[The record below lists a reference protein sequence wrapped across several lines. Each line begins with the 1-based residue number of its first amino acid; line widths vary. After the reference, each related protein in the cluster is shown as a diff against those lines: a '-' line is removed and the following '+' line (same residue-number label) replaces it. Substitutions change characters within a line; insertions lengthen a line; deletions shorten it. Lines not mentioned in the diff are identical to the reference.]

1 MIVGMKKKFS
11 EIRHLLAAAVLC
23 TVVAFGT
30 HAQVDAS
37 FSHFWMGQA
46 YYNPAVAGELS
57 AIRLNLG
64 SRMQWVDF
72 KHAPMTFY
80 FITDMP
86 YKLLDQKLGVGA
98 KAEFERIGLYTNS
111 RIGAQVAWKRKIG
124 KGTFS
129 VGVQPGI
136 FSQTFRGKEV
146 ITADD
151 ETQQSSEGVV
161 PKQDVSGTVF
171 DANVGVYYTHPRFW
185 VSLSVTHLTS
195 PNIELKVSRE
205 SLDYYEFRV
214 SRAYYFMAGGNIP
227 INNTLFEIQP
237 SGLFASTQNFWTAE
251 VAARMRYN
259 RMLSIGAGYRYKDAV
274 TAFIGVNLKD
284 AYIGYA
290 YDYPVSAISKATFG
304 SHEVFVTYHVK
315 LDPKEKNKNKQ
326 KGVRLM

>member
-1 MIVGMKKKFS
+1 MRIGRHD
-11 EIRHLLAAAVLC
+11 IRRWLAATVLS
-23 TVVAFGT
+23 TVVAIGAL
-30 HAQVDAS
+30 AQVDAAL
-37 FSHFWMGQA
+37 SHFWMGQG

-57 AIRLNLG
+57 AIRMTLG

-80 FITDMP
+80 LTVDMP
-86 YKLLDQKLGVGA
+86 YKLLEQRMGVGV
-98 KAEFERIGLYTNS
+98 KAEFERIGLYTNT
-111 RIGAQVAWKRKIG
+111 RIGAQAAWKRKIG
-124 KGTFS
+124 RGTFS

-146 ITADD
+146 IMPED
-151 ETQQSSEGVV
+151 EAHQGNDEAI

-171 DANVGVYYTHPRFW
+171 DANAGVYYTHPKYW
-185 VSLSVTHLTS
+185 VGFSVTHLTAPS
-195 PNIELKVSRE
+195 IELKVSRE
-205 SLDYYEFRV
+205 SIDYYEFNV
-214 SRAYYFMAGGNIP
+214 SRGYYFMAGGNIP

-237 SGLFASTQNFWTAE
+237 SGMFAASQNFWTAE

-259 RMLSIGAGYRYKDAV
+259 RMLNVGVGYRWKDAV

-290 YDYPVSAISKATFG
+290 YDYPVSAVSKATFG
-304 SHEVFVTYHVK
+304 SHEVFVTYNVK

-326 KGVRLM
+326 KSVRLM

>member
-1 MIVGMKKKFS
+1 MRIHN
-11 EIRHLLAAAVLC
+11 IRQLLAATVLS
-23 TVVAFGT
+23 TVVALGV
-30 HAQVDAS
+30 HAQVDAA
-37 FSHFWMGQA
+37 FSHFWMGQS

-80 FITDMP
+80 FATDMP
-86 YKLLDQKLGVGA
+86 YKLLEQKWGVGA
-98 KAEFERIGLYTNS
+98 KAEFESIGLYTNT
-111 RIGAQVAWKRKIG
+111 RIGVQLAWKRKIG

-129 VGVQPGI
+129 VGVQPGV

-146 ITADD
+146 IMPED
-151 ETQQSSEGVV
+151 EAHQGNDEAI

-171 DANVGVYYTHPRFW
+171 DANAGVYYTHPRFW
-185 VSLSVTHLTS
+185 VGFSVTHLTS
-195 PNIELKVSRE
+195 PGIELKVSRE
-205 SLDYYEFRV
+205 SIDYYEFQVGR
-214 SRAYYFMAGGNIP
+214 SYYFMAGGNIP
-227 INNTLFEIQP
+227 INNTLFDIQP
-237 SGLFASTQNFWTAE
+237 SGMFAYTQNFWTAQ
-251 VAARMRYN
+251 VAAKLRYN
-259 RMLSIGAGYRYKDAV
+259 RMLNIGAGYRWKDAV

-290 YDYPVSAISKATFG
+290 YDYPVSAVSKATFG

-326 KGVRLM
+326 KSVRLM